1 MSSVTTLVG
10 PSLKVS
16 DQKLKRLR
24 EDIRMGR
31 LAARMSQRELAF
43 RIGKSQRFLSMIER
57 GDRNPR
63 MDDLAAIA
71 AILEPALGR
80 NLLEDL
86 SDD

>member
-10 PSLKVS
+10 PSLTVS